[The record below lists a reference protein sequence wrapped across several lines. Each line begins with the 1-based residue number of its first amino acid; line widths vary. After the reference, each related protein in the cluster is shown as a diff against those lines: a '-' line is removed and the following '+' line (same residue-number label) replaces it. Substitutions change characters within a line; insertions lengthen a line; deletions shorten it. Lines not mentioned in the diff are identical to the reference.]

1 VRLEVISRL
10 VTHRSITTTADVY
23 SHLELDD
30 LRAELEAAG
39 LLDPVA
45 EVVG

>member
-10 VTHRSITTTADVY
+10 VTHRSVTTTADVY
-23 SHLELDD
+23 SHLELEE
-30 LRAELEAAG
+30 LRNELEAAG
-39 LLDPVA
+39 VLEPVA